1 MSNEKRAVVAGL
13 AKLAAIVIVLAN
25 LLLAAMSAA
34 DTAQRLYEEY
44 CEANKAALEDWRT
57 KQASFAGFVLKV
69 VFAFLADLFLLH
81 PLLVAL
87 ALTMF
92 RLSFIGLLASCITPI
107 LFIVAESIIA
117 VKYERAR
124 LWEAQ
129 FSVHGH
135 ARRWLI
141 LGYVVAAI
149 PAMIVVALGFVSSG
163 FIASLGLVA
172 FLGRQALNIIL
183 AIISFVMHI
192 LLVHSGMTPREFVD
206 SLLAKI
212 GVQRPQ
218 RRAVGAAS
226 DAGRKRAALLQAA
239 ARYEHGRLDEQERHG
254 PIASYPFPE
263 SVLTLIRQE
272 LPNFGDD
279 GPRAATPPAAP
290 LKPVG
295 PSEQSPLFP
304 VN

>member
-1 MSNEKRAVVAGL
+1 MSSQRAAAVDGL
-13 AKLAAIVIVLAN
+13 AKLGAIILTLGN
-25 LLLAAMSAA
+25 LLLAAIVAA
-34 DTAQRLYEEY
+34 ETAVRLHAEF
-44 CEANKAALEDWRT
+44 CESNKAALDDWRT

-69 VFAFLADLFLLH
+69 LFAFLADLFLLH

-92 RLSFIGLLASCITPI
+92 SFSAIGLLASLITPI

-124 LWEAQ
+124 QWEAR
-129 FSVHGH
+129 FGVKGH
-135 ARRWLI
+135 AMRWLI

-149 PAMIVVALGFVSSG
+149 PAMIVIALGFVSSG

-172 FLGRQALNIIL
+172 FLGRQALNVIL

-206 SLLAKI
+206 SLLAKL
-212 GVQRPQ
+212 GKQRPE
-218 RRAVGAAS
+218 RREGGALN
-226 DAGRKRAALLQAA
+226 DARRKRTALLQAA
-239 ARYEHGRLDEQERHG
+239 SRYEHARLDEQERHG
-254 PIASYPFPE
+254 PIAPYPFPE
-263 SVLTLIRQE
+263 SILALIREE
-272 LPNFGDD
+272 LPNFGVV
-279 GPRAATPPAAP
+279 GPQAVAP
-290 LKPVG
+290 LDAPDK
-295 PSEQSPLFP
+295 QRPLFP